1 MTPVE
6 MRNLIDALVQKYG
19 IDNVKITIESILKF
33 YEKNT

>member
-6 MRNLIDALVQKYG
+6 MRDLIGTLVQQYG